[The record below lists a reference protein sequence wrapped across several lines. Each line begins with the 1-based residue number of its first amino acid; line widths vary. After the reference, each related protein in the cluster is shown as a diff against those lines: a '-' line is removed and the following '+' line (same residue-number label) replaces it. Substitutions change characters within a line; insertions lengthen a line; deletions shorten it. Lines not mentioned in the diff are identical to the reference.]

1 MDTSTPGARIDK
13 WRSQLRGAWLIISIA
28 GTPVHTFEE
37 AQTAFASL
45 SGSFASDCTLLFS
58 HPEISPDISNRGVP
72 IMSRSNFTNF
82 SQYTHDQLNSLRPI
96 LVRVGTENS
105 LSFSFRT

>member
-45 SGSFASDCTLLFS
+45 SCTLLFS

-82 SQYTHDQLNSLRPI
+82 SQYTHDQLNSLRSI